1 MMIATTISANP
12 TLRRIKKQILGAV
25 GAHYLPKFL
34 RRRMIASGI
43 RQDELESVLRQS
55 KNFDKLSHLFAAV
68 QEARES
74 KGRYWYELGLK
85 PKSKD
90 YLLNSAIW
98 GFYASL
104 LSTDDQDFQR
114 NAYTSSAKSYALA
127 APLFKY
133 PAQQVDIPCTT
144 NTLKGYIR
152 LPQTDSKAAKLDIL
166 QRQYPC
172 VILINGFHSS
182 KEELFFVENAFLN
195 QKIATLSFDHAGIG
209 ESIQTSRDSLDLSAL
224 GNALRI
230 CVQSIPQIDPHRV
243 AVFGTSLGGAIA
255 LNLAAEFPDHF
266 KAVAA
271 LSAPFD
277 LASRL
282 DVLLLSSWRQVNYI
296 MSNDEQVIHECARKL
311 SLKNSLPSVQAST
324 LIVSGGKDRLAG
336 KIDGQLIYD
345 QVAAQDK
352 KLLICPRARH
362 GCYEMMPSLRYEIA
376 QWIKQRI

>member
-1 MMIATTISANP
+1 MTNATTASARS

-34 RRRMIASGI
+34 SRRIVAAGI
-43 RQDELESVLRQS
+43 RPDELEGVLRQS
-55 KNFDKLSHLFAAV
+55 KNFDNLSHLFAAV

-98 GFYASL
+98 GFYASV
-104 LSTDDQDFQR
+104 LSTDDPDFQR
-114 NAYTSSAKSYALA
+114 NTYNNCAKSYALA
-127 APLFKY
+127 APHFKY
-133 PAQQVDIPCTT
+133 PAQQIDIPCTT

-152 LPQTDSKAAKLDIL
+152 LPVADSKAAKLEIL

-172 VILINGFHSS
+172 VILINGFNSS
-182 KEELFFVENAFLN
+182 KEELFFVENSFLN

-209 ESIQTSRDSLDLSAL
+209 ESVQTSRESLDLSAL

-230 CVQSIPQIDPHRV
+230 CIQSMPQIDPHRV
-243 AVFGTSLGGAIA
+243 AVYGASLGGAVA
-255 LNLAAEFPDHF
+255 LNLAAEFPDHY
-266 KAVAA
+266 KAVAS
-271 LSAPFD
+271 LSAPYD

-282 DVLLLSSWRQVNYI
+282 DVLLLSSWRQVNYL
-296 MSNDEQVIHECARKL
+296 MSNDEQVIHELARKL
-311 SLKNSLPSVQAST
+311 SLKNSLGNVKSST
-324 LIVSGGKDRLAG
+324 LIISGGKDRLAG
-336 KIDGQLIYD
+336 KIDGQQIYD
-345 QVAAQDK
+345 QVSAQDK